1 MMMMKIVYIV
11 MIKDRIMLPSVFN
24 DLFEEGEGRKAL
36 IHHFLLWIFQLIGF
50 LQMNTPV
57 NGLYFQY
64 HLGNCGHNLVWIS
77 FFPVSIQFDI

>member
-1 MMMMKIVYIV
+1 MMMEIVYIV

-24 DLFEEGEGRKAL
+24 DLFEEGEGKKDL

-64 HLGNCGHNLVWIS
+64 YLGNGRHYLVWIS
-77 FFPVSIQFDI
+77 FLPVSIQLDI